1 MSVTVDVAIS
11 AQLALQRRL
20 DTIADN
26 VANTNTAGFRA
37 EQIKFDS
44 VISRFTNNP
53 VHFANQGESYLSAK
67 TGAFIQSDNPL
78 DLAIK
83 GDAWLA
89 IQTPAGLAYT
99 KDGRMQITPAGE
111 LQTLNGYSVLDPGG
125 APLLLNPNAGPPSI
139 AQNGEI
145 RQAGRRIGG
154 IGLYVFPDNVRLD
167 RLDNSS
173 VVSGQPAEPILEG
186 SRASVHQGFVERSN
200 VNGVGEI
207 TDLITVS
214 RAFEAVT
221 EMIKKVND
229 ARRDAIRDVG
239 GVS

>member
-1 MSVTVDVAIS
+1 
-11 AQLALQRRL
+11 
-20 DTIADN
+20 
-26 VANTNTAGFRA
+26 
-37 EQIKFDS
+37 
-44 VISRFTNNP
+44 
-53 VHFANQGESYLSAK
+53 
-67 TGAFIQSDNPL
+67 
-78 DLAIK
+78 
-83 GDAWLA
+83 
-89 IQTPAGLAYT
+89 
-99 KDGRMQITPAGE
+99 
-111 LQTLNGYSVLDPGG
+111 
-125 APLLLNPNAGPPSI
+125 PSI

-154 IGLYVFPDNVRLD
+154 VGLYEFPDNVRLD

-173 VVSGQPAEPILEG
+173 VVSEQPAVPILEG

-229 ARRDAIRDVG
+229 ARRDAIRDIG